1 MTVVSRVDHLVVA
14 ADSLEQGLAWCE
26 ATLFVPA
33 PATGGEHPLM
43 GTHNRIL
50 RIATAQFARAYLEI
64 IAINPAVPA
73 PRRRRWFDL
82 DDPELR
88 AAVRHQPRLVHFVA
102 RCEPAIDGSRAL
114 DMLGIDRGHYLQ
126 AQRPTPAGLLQWKI
140 SVRDDGQRLF
150 QGALPSLIEWGDTHP
165 TDSLPASGLTL
176 VSMMASHPRPDDLF
190 VAYKSIGLDGV
201 GVEAGSANL
210 AATLMT
216 PLGEVTLESKG
227 L

>member
-1 MTVVSRVDHLVVA
+1 MTIVSRVDHLVVA

-26 ATLFVPA
+26 SALFVPA
-33 PATGGEHPLM
+33 PAAGGDHPLM
-43 GTHNRIL
+43 GTHNHIL
-50 RIATAQFARAYLEI
+50 RIATAQFTRAYLEI
-64 IAINPAVPA
+64 IAINPAAPA

-82 DDPELR
+82 DDPKLR
-88 AAVRHQPRLVHFVA
+88 AAVRQQPRLVHFVA

-126 AQRPTPAGLLQWKI
+126 AQRPTPAGMLKWKI
-140 SVRDDGQRLF
+140 SVREDGQRLF
-150 QGALPSLIEWGDTHP
+150 HGALPSLIEWGDTHP
-165 TDSLPASGLTL
+165 ADSLPESGLTL

-190 VAYKSIGLDGV
+190 VAYKSIGLEGV
-201 GVEAGSANL
+201 GVEAGSPNL